1 MTWLVRYVQDDVA
14 GHPLHS
20 RFARTR
26 PLAPSEGDGHIPR
39 IPFPVDSRLRGND
52 EGLCGNDATSP
63 ASPALVSVLWAPL
76 VRAPVV
82 GLFWAS
88 RRGRINVDS
97 YL

>member
-1 MTWLVRYVQDDVA
+1 MTWQGIPCVLVLLARVLLRRAKGADIF
-14 GHPLHS
+14 PLLS
-20 RFARTR
+20 
-26 PLAPSEGDGHIPR
+26 
-39 IPFPVDSRLRGND
+39 FPVDSSLRGND
-52 EGLCGNDATSP
+52 EGLRGNDATSP